1 MCSWRR
7 VSEQSHL
14 PNRRFP
20 LEELGVISPL
30 KPKTVEEKNETVDN
44 VGVENVENDGFVLPK
59 KGNRRAIYIPKDEIF
74 ANIRNFLDGINN
86 DRRQRI

>member
-20 LEELGVISPL
+20 LEELGTISSL
-30 KPKTVEEKNETVDN
+30 KPKTVEEENETVDN
-44 VGVENVENDGFVLPK
+44 VDEENDSFLLPK